1 MATLLRYHCPIQIA
15 FACGVALEIGHV
27 VSSTRWYWAVV
38 TAFIVFNNTKTRT
51 DAAIRAAQR
60 SVGTLAGVVVG
71 AMIAFL
77 LRHEPTAAMLLVPVL
92 CFLAAYFLQTSYGV
106 MIFFLTI
113 ALALL
118 YGLLGRF
125 TTQLLALRLI
135 ETLVGGSSGMAA
147 AFLIF
152 PVYTSRE
159 GAVAFDAFLG
169 TFRDVL
175 EGVRR
180 FTSGA
185 DGIDELIAL
194 SRQVDR
200 RYVDLANTMLP
211 SGGPWAVVTRFG
223 HVREQLLLLLACTHW
238 IRDLCRALETR
249 SDSNEDHAGRLQA
262 LVDRFEEKIGM
273 AEKRAGKWFVVSH
286 GPDLAGAPM
295 IPPTLPDE
303 TEADKPLTALE
314 ALDLLPTR
322 ALLTV
327 GVDARHQKTLSH
339 SRSDLFAQAGPG
351 DIAMTRI
358 ALVIGSAPDA
368 LRAQAFDTRRI
379 SGIVAINNAWRVR
392 EDWTHLVHA
401 GDFPEARKPPA
412 NAHRTIVSHEAY
424 VPSNNR
430 FGGIVY
436 AGGSMLFSASY
447 WILDAFEPDIIA
459 YCGCD
464 MIYSHAGPLQHFYG
478 EGRWDP
484 LRPDPTLQSLEAKA
498 NRLLLLAARK
508 GCLCVNLSLLPTSR
522 LTFPRW
528 PAEWLAEDAAH
539 RREGGLVRMLQHCDT
554 DAVQEA
560 LDREADLGC
569 LIHSGDYWNHMD
581 RIDGERLLEIDR
593 LWLDA
598 FAPPS
603 KGEADHRVLPPVPAP
618 AR

>member
-1 MATLLRYHCPIQIA
+1 MLV
-15 FACGVALEIGHV
+15 FALGLVP
-27 VSSTRWYWAVV
+27 
-38 TAFIVFNNTKTRT
+38 
-51 DAAIRAAQR
+51 Q
-60 SVGTLAGVVVG
+60 
-71 AMIAFL
+71 
-77 LRHEPTAAMLLVPVL
+77 TAAPRSLMVTMSRKASSVRQPGFVPSVL
-92 CFLAAYFLQTSYGV
+92 
-106 MIFFLTI
+106 
-113 ALALL
+113 
-118 YGLLGRF
+118 
-125 TTQLLALRLI
+125 TQ
-135 ETLVGGSSGMAA
+135 
-147 AFLIF
+147 
-152 PVYTSRE
+152 
-159 GAVAFDAFLG
+159 D
-169 TFRDVL
+169 
-175 EGVRR
+175 
-180 FTSGA
+180 
-185 DGIDELIAL
+185 
-194 SRQVDR
+194 
-200 RYVDLANTMLP
+200 
-211 SGGPWAVVTRFG
+211 
-223 HVREQLLLLLACTHW
+223 LLL
-238 IRDLCRALETR
+238 
-249 SDSNEDHAGRLQA
+249 
-262 LVDRFEEKIGM
+262 
-273 AEKRAGKWFVVSH
+273 
-286 GPDLAGAPM
+286 
-295 IPPTLPDE
+295 
-303 TEADKPLTALE
+303 
-314 ALDLLPTR
+314 TR

-327 GVDARHQKTLSH
+327 GVDARRQKTLSH

-379 SGIVAINNAWRVR
+379 SGVVAINNAWRVR

-528 PAEWLAEDAAH
+528 PAEWLAENCAD
-539 RREGGLVRMLQHCDT
+539 RREADHARMLERCDA
-554 DAVQEA
+554 DAMQEA
-560 LDREADLGC
+560 LNREANLDC
-569 LIHSGDYWNHMD
+569 IVHSGDYWNHMN
-581 RIDGERLLEIDR
+581 RLDGERLFEIDQ

-598 FAPPS
+598 FAPVP
-603 KGEADHRVLPPVPAP
+603 KDDVNRTALPTISETAG
-618 AR
+618 